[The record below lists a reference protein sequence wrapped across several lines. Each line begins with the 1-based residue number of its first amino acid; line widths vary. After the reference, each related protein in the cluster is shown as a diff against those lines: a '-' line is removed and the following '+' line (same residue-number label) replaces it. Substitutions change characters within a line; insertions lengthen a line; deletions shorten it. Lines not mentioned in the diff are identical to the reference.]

1 MFRRPVI
8 SQPEFHCRTTTRP
21 AGLTMTEQEVDELIA
36 VGLREDGSR
45 RRALRP
51 QVHDRYP
58 PPHLLQKLGVQRRS
72 NLADALREGRRP
84 DVLSAVEDEQRRPQP
99 GEGGVGTARLIARDD
114 LLATLDRAAAGKVTI
129 ISAPAGS
136 GKTSLLRA
144 WAGGPGQPRRLAVLQ
159 VQRDQHDA
167 QQFWLAPPG
176 AGRPATGAD
185 SGSGSPAP

>member
-72 NLADALREGRRP
+72 NLADAFRGGRRR
-84 DVLSAVEDEQRRPQP
+84 DALSAGEDEERR
-99 GEGGVGTARLIARDD
+99 
-114 LLATLDRAAAGKVTI
+114 
-129 ISAPAGS
+129 
-136 GKTSLLRA
+136 
-144 WAGGPGQPRRLAVLQ
+144 
-159 VQRDQHDA
+159 
-167 QQFWLAPPG
+167 APPG
-176 AGRPATGAD
+176 GCGGGPARPIARRALFATLGRPRAGQGAI
-185 SGSGSPAP
+185 

>member
-8 SQPEFHCRTTTRP
+8 SQPELPFRTPTRP

-72 NLADALREGRRP
+72 NLADAFRGGRRR
-84 DVLSAVEDEQRRPQP
+84 DVPSAVEDEPRK
-99 GEGGVGTARLIARDD
+99 AS
-114 LLATLDRAAAGKVTI
+114 AG
-129 ISAPAGS
+129 
-136 GKTSLLRA
+136 
-144 WAGGPGQPRRLAVLQ
+144 
-159 VQRDQHDA
+159 
-167 QQFWLAPPG
+167 
-176 AGRPATGAD
+176 
-185 SGSGSPAP
+185 

>member
-72 NLADALREGRRP
+72 NLADAFREGKRR
-84 DVLSAVEDEQRRPQP
+84 DVLSAVEKEEPQP
-99 GEGGVGTARLIARDD
+99 APGGGGGRTSPPLAPGGP
-114 LLATLDRAAAGKVTI
+114 LATREP
-129 ISAPAGS
+129 PA
-136 GKTSLLRA
+136 
-144 WAGGPGQPRRLAVLQ
+144 
-159 VQRDQHDA
+159 
-167 QQFWLAPPG
+167 
-176 AGRPATGAD
+176 
-185 SGSGSPAP
+185 

>member
-72 NLADALREGRRP
+72 NLADPFREARPRDRLPPLEHEPRRP
-84 DVLSAVEDEQRRPQP
+84 PP
-99 GEGGVGTARLIARDD
+99 PHHRL
-114 LLATLDRAAAGKVTI
+114 
-129 ISAPAGS
+129 P
-136 GKTSLLRA
+136 
-144 WAGGPGQPRRLAVLQ
+144 
-159 VQRDQHDA
+159 
-167 QQFWLAPPG
+167 
-176 AGRPATGAD
+176 
-185 SGSGSPAP
+185 